1 MMDGMPAIM
10 TVFQEG
16 GQDTTLPL
24 LFGKPRPL
32 AEQQCAQL
40 TSGLHYRGET
50 FILLHAAMHSSH

>member
-1 MMDGMPAIM
+1 M

-16 GQDTTLPL
+16 GQHTTLPL

-40 TSGLHYRGET
+40 TPGLHYQVKHS
-50 FILLHAAMHSSH
+50 FHYMLLHSHLSKQCRLL